1 MIGTVTLNPTV
12 DKHYEVEKL
21 IPGEA
26 IRVKENRQAAAGKG
40 IQVAKVARL
49 LGEEVIATGFLGG
62 RNGEFIRETLEKSGI
77 RTEFVPVASETRTC
91 VNIRDLSTG
100 KITELLEEGASVGES
115 AKADFSRRFG
125 GLLSRCAI
133 LAICGSV
140 PPGIDSDYVCG
151 LIRSA
156 KAAGKTV
163 LFDASGDLLATGIT
177 ACPDLIKPNRTEL
190 GELIGRELSGLDEI
204 VAAARNLQ
212 QTGIPN
218 VIVSLGKDGAV
229 FVLPEG
235 VFRGITPDIPVVN
248 TVGCGDSMVAGFA
261 AGLRQGL
268 SVQEKIRLAMA
279 VSTANALHKET
290 GFFLQE
296 DLEKLLGMV
305 QAEQIN

>member
-26 IRVKENRQAAAGKG
+26 IRVRENRQAAAGKG

-62 RNGEFIRETLEKSGI
+62 RNGEFIREALEKGGI
-77 RTEFVPVASETRTC
+77 RSEFVPVASETRTC
-91 VNIRDLSTG
+91 INIRDLSTG
-100 KITELLEEGASVGES
+100 RITELLEEGAPVAES

-125 GLLSRCAI
+125 GLLSRCEIIAV
-133 LAICGSV
+133 CGSV
-140 PPGIDSDYVCG
+140 PPGIDAQYVCG
-151 LIRSA
+151 LIRTA

-163 LFDASGDLLATGIT
+163 LFDASGGLLAEGIK

-190 GELIGRELSGLDEI
+190 GELIGRELSDLNDI
-204 VAAARNLQ
+204 LAAARDLQ
-212 QTGIPN
+212 KTGIRN

-235 VFRGITPDIPVVN
+235 TFRGTTPDIPVVN

-268 SVQEKIRLAMA
+268 AAPEKIRLAMA

-305 QAEQIN
+305 KAEQIN

>member
-26 IRVKENRQAAAGKG
+26 IRVRGNRQAAAGKG

-62 RNGEFIRETLEKSGI
+62 RNGEFIREALEKAGI

-100 KITELLEEGASVGES
+100 RITELLEEGASVAES

-125 GLLSRCAI
+125 GLLSRCGIIAV
-133 LAICGSV
+133 CGSV
-140 PPGIDSDYVCG
+140 PPGIDAQYVCG
-151 LIRSA
+151 LIRTA

-163 LFDASGDLLATGIT
+163 LFDASGELLAEGIK

-190 GELIGRELSGLDEI
+190 GELIGRELSDLNDI
-204 VAAARNLQ
+204 LAAARDLQ
-212 QTGIPN
+212 KTGISN

-235 VFRGITPDIPVVN
+235 TFRGTTPDIPVVN

-268 SVQEKIRLAMA
+268 PAPEKICLAMA

-290 GFFLQE
+290 GFFVQE
-296 DLEKLLGMV
+296 DLEKLLSMV
-305 QAEQIN
+305 KAEQIN